1 MHFKE
6 LCDNINNMACVV
18 SVEKK
23 GDSYGEI
30 RLVEGNQKYKN
41 SFVVKQEGSPAVLKE
56 FIPNSIYTEYIEKNI
71 NFEQFCYNSA
81 IKKEL
86 LHSYAYPESLGAW
99 FHMLYIPL
107 EYETDTHGFCLY
119 IMDVHEAFDSSILS
133 SASNDVANKVLK
145 TTLQLSNSKN
155 FIETLNHIVKDI
167 REMCNAEFCCI
178 LVVDKDKEEVV
189 SLAEDRV
196 STSNRKKMGYYINRE
211 FSQLVFTWHET
222 LGDNNCIIISNLH
235 EMEFLKE
242 KNIKWY
248 NSLKESNV
256 NSLVLFPLKS
266 NDRLIGYMWVNN
278 FKDID
283 TIKIKETLEITTFIL
298 ESEISNYLLLKKL
311 KEMSSMDVLTGLQ
324 NRNAMND
331 YMKRF
336 IEADNDLSIGVI
348 FLDINGLKK
357 VNDVLGH
364 LKGDALIKRAAH
376 TLKSVFDTIPIFRSG
391 GDEFIIILDDI
402 SEEEIIHYIERIK
415 EESMKN
421 DISFAVGYSLKKS
434 RKDVLKALKDADEN
448 MYIDK
453 REHYK
458 SIR

>member
-1 MHFKE
+1 
-6 LCDNINNMACVV
+6 
-18 SVEKK
+18 
-23 GDSYGEI
+23 
-30 RLVEGNQKYKN
+30 
-41 SFVVKQEGSPAVLKE
+41 
-56 FIPNSIYTEYIEKNI
+56 
-71 NFEQFCYNSA
+71 
-81 IKKEL
+81 
-86 LHSYAYPESLGAW
+86 
-99 FHMLYIPL
+99 
-107 EYETDTHGFCLY
+107 
-119 IMDVHEAFDSSILS
+119 
-133 SASNDVANKVLK
+133 
-145 TTLQLSNSKN
+145 
-155 FIETLNHIVKDI
+155 
-167 REMCNAEFCCI
+167 MCNAEFCCI

-364 LKGDALIKRAAH
+364 LKGDALIKRAAQ
-376 TLKSVFDTIPIFRSG
+376 TLKSVFEPIPIFRSG